1 MVVNYK
7 AHGKLLLTSEY
18 AITQGAQGLAVP
30 TKYGQKLNYISSDN
44 NEYIRW
50 DAKGEN
56 GKTWFWV
63 EFDLDFKI
71 IKTSDLKVAS
81 TLIKHL
87 NIIRGKTAILDQP
100 GVFTT
105 TLDFPK
111 VWGLGT
117 SSTLMSLL
125 AQCAEVD
132 ALSVFRVAH
141 GGSGYDLACATAQT
155 PIIYQLDGSTP
166 VVKPLQSILIL
177 AMILGSYTA
186 ATNNL
191 PRRAWIWSKR
201 NLSSNTKLNALMTS
215 PMPSFILVQC

>member
-71 IKTSDLKVAS
+71 INTSDLKVAS

-87 NIIRGKTAILDQP
+87 NIC
-100 GVFTT
+100 
-105 TLDFPK
+105 
-111 VWGLGT
+111 
-117 SSTLMSLL
+117 LL
-125 AQCAEVD
+125 
-132 ALSVFRVAH
+132 
-141 GGSGYDLACATAQT
+141 Y
-155 PIIYQLDGSTP
+155 
-166 VVKPLQSILIL
+166 
-177 AMILGSYTA
+177 
-186 ATNNL
+186 
-191 PRRAWIWSKR
+191 
-201 NLSSNTKLNALMTS
+201 TS
-215 PMPSFILVQC
+215 PSPRDS